1 MKYVLDG
8 GVNHPD
14 NPLVFTESDAFPLK
28 EPTKEGYAFL
38 GWYTDSTFQNQ
49 ITEVAAGTEED
60 ITVYAQWKKIPEAD
74 LPTPAPTRRPNWN
87 VTVPTPTPAPTVSV
101 GGASGSPLYQVLRL
115 WNPTLDTAEE
125 LRTE

>member
-87 VTVPTPTPAPTVSV
+87 VTVPTPTPAPDLSSCIPFSFFSRYLPPVKTLLP
-101 GGASGSPLYQVLRL
+101 AFHPSP
-115 WNPTLDTAEE
+115 
-125 LRTE
+125 